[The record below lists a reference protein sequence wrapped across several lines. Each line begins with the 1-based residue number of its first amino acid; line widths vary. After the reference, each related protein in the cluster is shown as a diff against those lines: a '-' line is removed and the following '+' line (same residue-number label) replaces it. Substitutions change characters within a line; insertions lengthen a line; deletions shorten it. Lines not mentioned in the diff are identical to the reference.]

1 MKRLFLLAAAVFAAF
16 TGLRAQPDITDF
28 FDVADSVSEHPP
40 FRTELTTLCQV
51 RVQDRWVS
59 FVGFKNTKTLLY
71 VTFTLDSLAD
81 PVRDV
86 SPTVGF
92 DKSRPTLGKV
102 STWGYP
108 FDRNRDGK
116 IDYFALVGGAAPF
129 EDGDF
134 PENYPK
140 QGQTTM
146 VHHIELFV
154 AKCKIIFNH
163 WADDNFDGSI
173 DAVVQADMDPERNW
187 VYRQILARSKK
198 FDGRFDDVRAFRT
211 DNSAFNDSV
220 SHTAERVEYR
230 PIGMTAGSIGKKELD
245 EKSAIMAFMNKAIDE
260 CGRGSFRL
268 PNGLQEQPGQE

>member
-1 MKRLFLLAAAVFAAF
+1 MKRAFFLATAMFAAS

-51 RVQDRWVS
+51 KVQDRWVS

-129 EDGDF
+129 EDEDF
-134 PENYPK
+134 PENYPR
-140 QGQTTM
+140 QGEATM
-146 VHHIELFV
+146 VHHVELFV
-154 AKCKIIFNH
+154 AKCKIVFNH
-163 WADDNFDGSI
+163 WADDNFDGRI
-173 DAVVQADMDPERNW
+173 DGVVQADMDPERNW
-187 VYRQILARSKK
+187 VYRQILARSLK

-211 DNSAFNDSV
+211 DTSSFNDSV
-220 SHTAERVEYR
+220 SFTPERVNYR
-230 PIGMTAGSIGKKELD
+230 PIGMTAGSIGKKEMD
-245 EKSAIMAFMNKAIDE
+245 DKSAVMGLMNQAIE
-260 CGRGSFRL
+260 ACGKGSFRL
-268 PNGLQEQPGQE
+268 PNGFQEQPGQE